1 MSSPRRIA
9 TVFGA
14 TGQQGGSVVDALLA
28 DGIFTPRAVTRDANS
43 AAARALEARGCEVVE
58 ANTADKEAVRRAV
71 EGAECVTVPFTPVP
85 ELQQG
90 RNMVD
95 ASKEAGVKFFVWSS
109 LPSIKEISGGKYTQ
123 VQHFEDKAAVEKY
136 LKASGVPN
144 ASIMTGFF
152 VENFLSTMPL
162 KPTRTGYHIDTPSS
176 LTATNTVC
184 WIGKEMGSA
193 VAALMSNYTDKLDE
207 LNGQNYILG
216 HGRATLEEIVAEISK
231 ALGQPVTI
239 KQVGK
244 LGFPALDEMF
254 DFNAE
259 YDRYAGKA
267 CPDPRL
273 LALGAEVGTV
283 TEFTEKALKPF
294 LEKKGAQ

>member
-71 EGAECVTVPFTPVP
+71 EGAECVFAVTVPFTPVT

-90 RNMVD
+90 KNMVD

-144 ASIMTGFF
+144 ASIMTG
-152 VENFLSTMPL
+152 MPL
-162 KPTRTGYHIDTPSS
+162 KPTPTGYNIDTPSS

-193 VAALMSNYTDKLDE
+193 VAALMRNYTDKLDE
-207 LNGQNYILG
+207 LNGQSYILG

-231 ALGQPVTI
+231 ALGMPVTI

-244 LGFPALDEMF
+244 MGFPALDEMF

-259 YDRYAGKA
+259 YDRYAGKP

-273 LALGAEVGTV
+273 LALGAQVGTV
-283 TEFTEKALKPF
+283 TEFTEKVLKAF

>member
-9 TVFGA
+9 TIFGA
-14 TGQQGGSVVDALLA
+14 TGQQGGSVIDALLA
-28 DGIFTPRAVTRDANS
+28 DDIFTPRAVTRDASS
-43 AAARALEARGCEVVE
+43 AAAKALEARGCEVVE
-58 ANTADKEAVRRAV
+58 ANAADKEAVRRAV
-71 EGAECVTVPFTPVP
+71 QGAECHRPLTPVP

-90 RNMVD
+90 TNMVD

-136 LKASGVPN
+136 LKASDVAN

-152 VENFLSTMPL
+152 LENFLTTMPL
-162 KPTRTGYHIDTPSS
+162 RPITTGYHVDTPSS

-184 WIGKEMGSA
+184 CIGKEMGSA
-193 VAALMSNYTDKLDE
+193 VAALMRNYKDKLDDI
-207 LNGQNYILG
+207 NGQNYILG

-231 ALGQPVTI
+231 ALEKPVTI
-239 KQVGK
+239 KQVEK
-244 LGFPALDEMF
+244 MGFPALDEMF

-259 YDRYAGKA
+259 YDRYAGKP

-273 LALGAEVGTV
+273 LSLGAEVGTV
-283 TEFTEKALKPF
+283 NEFTEKVLKPF